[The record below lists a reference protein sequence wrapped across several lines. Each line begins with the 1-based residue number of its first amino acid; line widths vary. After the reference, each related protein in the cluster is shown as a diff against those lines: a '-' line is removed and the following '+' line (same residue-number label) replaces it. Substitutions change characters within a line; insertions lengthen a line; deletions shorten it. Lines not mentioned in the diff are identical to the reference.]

1 MGKETK
7 ATSERLKALIKP
19 QLLLAVI
26 AVLVVAVIMMGIFL
40 IQQQRDQVAATVNG
54 EEITKEELFETMY
67 IQGGSEAL
75 DQLIT
80 RRLIL
85 QEGQKT
91 GVIISEEE
99 LNEEIKAIVDESF
112 QGSEDDF
119 NSALELYGISLEAFR
134 KDTILN
140 LMVRQIALARIET
153 SEEEAQQFFEES
165 RLLFD
170 QSEKTEAR
178 HILVETEE
186 TANEVVALLREGG
199 DFAQLAAEYSIDTSN
214 KDAGGYLG
222 FFSRGMMVAE
232 FETAAFTLEIGVF
245 SDPIQT
251 DFGFHIIE
259 VLDRSEAVVM
269 VYEEISDQVTE
280 ALIESKISTEI
291 NALVQS
297 LFEQAV
303 IDNKL

>member
-1 MGKETK
+1 MEKETK
-7 ATSERLKALIKP
+7 TPVERLKALLNP

-26 AVLVVAVIMMGIFL
+26 AVLVVAVIVLGTLMM
-40 IQQQRDQVAATVNG
+40 QQQQDQVAATVNG
-54 EEITKEELFETMY
+54 EEITKEELFEAMY
-67 IQGGSEAL
+67 IQGGSGAL
-75 DQLIT
+75 DQLIS
-80 RRLIL
+80 RHLIL
-85 QEGQKT
+85 QEGEKS
-91 GVIISEEE
+91 GIIISEEE
-99 LNEEIKAIVDESF
+99 LDEEIKSIIDESF

-119 NSALELYGISLEAFR
+119 ISALELYGISLEAFR
-134 KDTILN
+134 KDAILN
-140 LMVRQIALARIET
+140 LMVRQMALNRIEP
-153 SEEEAQQFFEES
+153 SEEEAQQFFEEN
-165 RLLFD
+165 RHLFD
-170 QSEKTEAR
+170 QPEKTEAK

-199 DFAQLAAEYSIDTSN
+199 DFAQLAAEYSIDSSN

-259 VLDRSEAVVM
+259 VLDRSEEVV
-269 VYEEISDQVTE
+269 VIYEEISVQVIE
-280 ALIESKISTEI
+280 ALVESKIPTVI
-291 NALVQS
+291 NELVQS